1 MTKKRQQRHDVTEAL
16 SPAQRE
22 IMEVIWEHGESSAS
36 RVREILSADRD
47 VARNTV
53 RTLMERMEAKGWL
66 THRVDGRTYLY
77 SAAVPRKASIGQK
90 VAQIVD
96 ELCGGQ
102 PDQLVNALL
111 DYRGVNASELRKIQK
126 LLDDAKTVSKDSKR
140 KG

>member
-1 MTKKRQQRHDVTEAL
+1 MSRKRPPPAPEPL

-22 IMEVIWEHGESSAS
+22 IMEVVWEHTEVSAS
-36 RVREILSADRD
+36 KVRELLSKHRE

-77 SAAVPRKASIGQK
+77 SAAVARKASIGQK
-90 VAQIVD
+90 VHQIVN

-102 PDQLVNALL
+102 PEQLVNALL
-111 DYRGVNASELRKIQK
+111 EYRGLNAAELRKIQA
-126 LLDDAKTVSKDSKR
+126 LLDNARKNSKKR
-140 KG
+140 G